1 LVNVSVGLH
10 SRSEEGSIALVFG
23 GNRVEEILF
32 ALSHHT
38 LSSQQE
44 RPDEAGG
51 EVTVEPRPTSVAK
64 EAIETTPDRRSQRLV
79 VVVVVVVVVDDHLL
93 FTTYVMA
100 HGIITATT
108 LFYRQRAVS

>member
-1 LVNVSVGLH
+1 MSLLGCTVVQRKEVLPLFLAG
-10 SRSEEGSIALVFG
+10 I
-23 GNRVEEILF
+23 EEILF

-51 EVTVEPRPTSVAK
+51 EVAVEPRPTSVAK

-79 VVVVVVVVVDDHLL
+79 VVVVVDDDHLL

>member
-1 LVNVSVGLH
+1 MSLLGCTVVQRKEVLPLFLAG
-10 SRSEEGSIALVFG
+10 I
-23 GNRVEEILF
+23 EEILF

-38 LSSQQE
+38 LSSQKE

-51 EVTVEPRPTSVAK
+51 EVAVEPRPTSVAK
-64 EAIETTPDRRSQRLV
+64 EAIETTPDRRSQRL
-79 VVVVVVVVVDDHLL
+79 VVVVVDDHLL